1 MQSFP
6 YFPST
11 RRIWR
16 RKGRH
21 VESAERKRKL
31 GNRALVCRSQRWPL
45 HAGVCIWLE
54 HKGYRET
61 QTTELPSQ
69 APDGNVHKFTSNSLQ
84 PLRCLEDMI
93 DLTFGL
99 PRRDVLILPTST
111 LHFLM
116 SSAFH
121 HQTNIWAENW
131 DHQAAGNLHV
141 LSVLHHLTDTARDPR
156 VRGLNSIRSHF
167 QITSLPHP

>member
-1 MQSFP
+1 M
-6 YFPST
+6 
-11 RRIWR
+11 WR
-16 RKGRH
+16 VQKGK
-21 VESAERKRKL
+21 VSQETEPGLQKPKVAT
-31 GNRALVCRSQRWPL
+31 ACRGL
-45 HAGVCIWLE
+45 HLTGAQ
-54 HKGYRET
+54 GYREN

-84 PLRCLEDMI
+84 PLRRLEDMI

-121 HQTNIWAENW
+121 HQTNTWA
-131 DHQAAGNLHV
+131 
-141 LSVLHHLTDTARDPR
+141 
-156 VRGLNSIRSHF
+156 
-167 QITSLPHP
+167 